1 MSSNERLRGALVSA
15 GLTVQSFSEQLEV
28 DPKTVERWITQGR
41 LPHRRHRLNAGVLLG
56 KPDHYLWEGT
66 SSDPRA
72 KSASEAELIHMYPS
86 RGSVPVDT
94 WSELLA
100 SSNQCVDLHAYAAT
114 FLHDAV
120 PDFVDQLVARAR
132 AGVRVRLL
140 FGDPASDAVRR
151 RGDEEGIG
159 ELLAARCGI
168 TWNYFASA
176 LAAPGIEAKQHGAT
190 LYASIFRFD
199 DTLLVNPHA
208 YGAPA
213 GHSPV
218 LHMTRIPG
226 GRVVDHYLSSFDRVW
241 DSASALSPGGNRERA
256 E

>member
-1 MSSNERLRGALVSA
+1 MSSNERLRGALASA

-41 LPHRRHRLNAGVLLG
+41 LPHRRHRLNAGALLG

-72 KSASEAELIHMYPS
+72 KSASEAELIHMYPN

-94 WSELLA
+94 WLALL
-100 SSNQCVDLHAYAAT
+100 SSATESVDLLAYAAT

-120 PDFVDQLVARAR
+120 PGFADELVTKAR

-140 FGDPASDAVRR
+140 FGDPQADAVQR

-168 TWNYFASA
+168 TWRYFAGA
-176 LAAPGIEAKQHGAT
+176 LTSPGVQARQHGCT
-190 LYASIFRFD
+190 LYASLFRFD
-199 DTLLVNPHA
+199 DALLVNPHA
-208 YGAPA
+208 YAAPA
-213 GHSPV
+213 GQSPV
-218 LHMTRIPG
+218 LHLNRIPG
-226 GRVVDHYLSSFDRVW
+226 GRVVDHYLTSFDAVW
-241 DSASALSPGGNRERA
+241 NSGVTVQ
-256 E
+256 